1 MTHSQQPSI
10 DILNKEIDKMD
21 SSFYQEGVDI
31 LVKVLKEIQ
40 SLPQSP
46 TVESLLEEM
55 RCDLIC
61 LSDEWRAEE

>member
-10 DILNKEIDKMD
+10 DILNKEIDRMD

-55 RCDLIC
+55 PNKTFIVKDTDI
-61 LSDEWRAEE
+61 D